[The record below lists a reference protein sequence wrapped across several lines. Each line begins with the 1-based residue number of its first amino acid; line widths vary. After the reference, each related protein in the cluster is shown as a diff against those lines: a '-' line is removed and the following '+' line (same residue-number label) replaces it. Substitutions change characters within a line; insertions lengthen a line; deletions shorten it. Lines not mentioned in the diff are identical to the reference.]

1 MEEIRVYLSLWK
13 TGLLILVC
21 FAFAALGIY
30 SLVAHPEK
38 SGFVF
43 WLGLLFFGFGGI
55 FMLWLILKE
64 RITGKPYYLV
74 TDECVIMNSGWKAWE
89 VHFDDVESF
98 FLVGKMI
105 GIRYRK
111 DKEIEKME
119 DASVLGRI
127 IRRFNQR
134 IGDSQEHLYV
144 SNMTMKP
151 KELCDLLNERVKKMK
166 ARSKRPK
173 VILEEA
179 LPNRLKTL

>member
-1 MEEIRVYLSLWK
+1 MEGIRVYHSLWK
-13 TGLLILVC
+13 TGILTLVC

-55 FMLWLILKE
+55 FMLWLILRE

-74 TDECVIMNSGWKAWE
+74 TDESVIMNSGFKAWE
-89 VHFDDVESF
+89 VRFADVKSF

-105 GIRYRK
+105 GIRYNK
-111 DKEIEKME
+111 DKEIQKME

-127 IRRFNQR
+127 IRHFNQR

-144 SNMTMKP
+144 SYLSFFVFEM
-151 KELCDLLNERVKKMK
+151 L
-166 ARSKRPK
+166 
-173 VILEEA
+173 VILD
-179 LPNRLKTL
+179 

>member
-1 MEEIRVYLSLWK
+1 MEEIRIYHSLWK
-13 TGLLILVC
+13 NGLLILIC

-30 SLVAHPEK
+30 SLVAHPEQ

-43 WLGLLFFGFGGI
+43 WLGLLFFGLGGI

-74 TDECVIMNSGWKAWE
+74 TDESIIMNSGWTAWE
-89 VHFDDVESF
+89 VRFADVESF

-105 GIRYRK
+105 GIRYKK
-111 DKEIEKME
+111 DTEIQKMK

-127 IRRFNQR
+127 IRRFNQG
-134 IGDSQEHLYV
+134 IGDSQEHLDV

-151 KELCDLLNERVKKMK
+151 KELCDLLNERLDNKSV
-166 ARSKRPK
+166 A
-173 VILEEA
+173 
-179 LPNRLKTL
+179 